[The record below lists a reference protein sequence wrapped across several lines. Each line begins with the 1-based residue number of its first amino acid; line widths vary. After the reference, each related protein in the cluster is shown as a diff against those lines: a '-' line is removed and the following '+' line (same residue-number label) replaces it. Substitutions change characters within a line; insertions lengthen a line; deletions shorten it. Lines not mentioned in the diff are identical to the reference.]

1 MIDRVKLLMSVQN
14 LLPAQLAT
22 TIGVQRSGISHI
34 LSGRNKPSLD
44 FVLKVLESFPKLSEK
59 WLLKGEGEMFVGDQ
73 SPKDLFQ
80 TEQKKPEDNSTKNSG
95 FDEKQMLRDE
105 EAAVYERK
113 IVHPSSDDSKNIVEM
128 GGLQDEKVAG
138 SREQDHFAKD
148 DEVKMQDRNI
158 LPKAMNAISKDTQ
171 KKITQ
176 LIIFYDDDSF
186 KVYHPE

>member
-14 LLPAQLAT
+14 LSPAQLAT

-59 WLLKGEGEMFVGDQ
+59 WLLKGEGEMFIGDQ

-128 GGLQDEKVAG
+128 GGQQDEKVAG

-148 DEVKMQDRNI
+148 DKVKMQDRNI
-158 LPKAMNAISKDTQ
+158 LPKAMNTISKDTQ

>member
-1 MIDRVKLLMSVQN
+1 MIDRVKFLMSVQN

-158 LPKAMNAISKDTQ
+158 LPKAPDTFVTKDLMT
-171 KKITQ
+171 
-176 LIIFYDDDSF
+176 S
-186 KVYHPE
+186 